1 LHYSRI
7 YKIANFSASAEP
19 SLDKCSLDK
28 RSLDA
33 ALPGSNNDDAHNI
46 LFDSLR
52 AAFHTH
58 SRRQFGCFDDALPDA
73 ALAASVGEYRSKK
86 IDAENLGQQLAR
98 HIQQGLN
105 GSEQSQP
112 WYVWLIVESNNDDEI
127 IYLFLLK
134 HEESHYISEQQAV
147 VVGGTIQPNRLQYAA
162 KISLAEWQSAQSKT
176 YLSFLTLKNQQPLT
190 LAWNSLIGF
199 SETTDRATQTEK
211 LLTELESYG
220 EELPPEQE
228 REYRTR
234 VVDYCLDKDKVGEP
248 VEIKALSRYVNEE
261 APDALFNFLTDRIED
276 SAPALY
282 ADRKQLK
289 RYTRLYGRD
298 NDLSIGFST
307 MMLGQNIIYDES
319 TETLTIRAIPKS
331 LKSQLAKYVKK
342 PK

>member
-1 LHYSRI
+1 MHYSRI
-7 YKIANFSASAEP
+7 YKIAASVAANVELSP
-19 SLDKCSLDK
+19 
-28 RSLDA
+28 DA
-33 ALPGSNNDDAHNI
+33 ALAGSNDDDTHNS

-52 AAFHTH
+52 AAFHTN

-73 ALAASVGEYRSKK
+73 VLAAGVRDYRSQKL
-86 IDAENLGQQLAR
+86 DAENLGLQLAQ

-105 GSEQSQP
+105 GCELSQP
-112 WYVWLIVESNNDDEI
+112 WYLWIVIEPSDDDEI

-134 HEESHYISEQQAV
+134 HEESHYISGQQTV
-147 VVGGTIQPNRLQYAA
+147 VVGGSIQPSRLQYAA

-199 SETTDRATQTEK
+199 SETADRATQTEK
-211 LLTELESYG
+211 LLTVIESYG

-228 REYRTR
+228 REYRSR
-234 VVDYCLDKDKVGEP
+234 VVDYCLDKDRVGEP
-248 VEIKALSRYVNEE
+248 VEIKALSRHVNEE
-261 APDALFNFLTDRIED
+261 APEALLNFLTERIED
-276 SAPALY
+276 SESALY

-307 MMLGQNIIYDES
+307 MMLGQNIIYDEGS
-319 TETLTIRAIPKS
+319 ETLTIRAIPKS

-342 PK
+342 PR